1 MIETFKIKNE
11 LAPPIFDSMF
21 ERRNEYYN
29 LRNFQKCLTE
39 RKGTLHYDLETLSY
53 LSPQLWSALLENI
66 KEVES
71 SKFLRGK

>member
-53 LSPQLWSALLENI
+53 LSP
-66 KEVES
+66 
-71 SKFLRGK
+71 

>member
-21 ERRNEYYN
+21 ERRNEYYK
-29 LRNFQKCLTE
+29 LRNFQKFLTE

-53 LSPQLWSALLENI
+53 LSP
-66 KEVES
+66 
-71 SKFLRGK
+71 